1 MNTLTAFSL
10 DVILTILVTAS
21 LIAYF
26 RPHLHRILVDLC
38 AGEDRA
44 RFWAAFASI
53 LLLGLPIVSAL
64 SYVPLAGSLTDAV
77 LDLARQL
84 SRNIMSFLAALVA
97 LGLVVSFFALV
108 APRTRTE
115 KPS

>member
-1 MNTLTAFSL
+1 MNALTAFSL
-10 DVILTILVTAS
+10 DVVLTILVVAS

-38 AGEDRA
+38 SGEDRA

-53 LLLGLPIVSAL
+53 LLIGLPTVSAL
-64 SYVPLAGSLTDAV
+64 SYVPLTGSVPDSV

-84 SRNIMSFLAALVA
+84 SRNLMSFLAALVA

-108 APRTRTE
+108 APRTRAE

>member
-1 MNTLTAFSL
+1 MNTLAAFSL
-10 DVILTILVTAS
+10 EVVLTVLVMTS
-21 LIAYF
+21 LVAYF
-26 RPHLHRILVDLC
+26 RPHLRRILVDLC
-38 AGEDRA
+38 GGEDRA
-44 RFWAAFASI
+44 SFWAVFASI
-53 LLLGLPIVSAL
+53 LLIGLPTVSAL
-64 SYVPLAGSLTDAV
+64 SYLPSAGTATDAV

-84 SRNIMSFLAALVA
+84 SRNLMSFLAALAV

>member
-1 MNTLTAFSL
+1 MNTLTTFFL
-10 DVILTILVTAS
+10 DVLLTTLVVVS

-26 RPHLHRILVDLC
+26 RPHLQRILVDLC
-38 AGEDRA
+38 AGEQRA
-44 RFWAAFASI
+44 RFWAVFASI
-53 LLLGLPIVSAL
+53 LLIGLPTVSAL
-64 SYVPLAGSLTDAV
+64 SYLPSTGTVTDSV
-77 LDLARQL
+77 FDLARQF
-84 SRNIMSFLAALVA
+84 SRNMMTFLGALVV